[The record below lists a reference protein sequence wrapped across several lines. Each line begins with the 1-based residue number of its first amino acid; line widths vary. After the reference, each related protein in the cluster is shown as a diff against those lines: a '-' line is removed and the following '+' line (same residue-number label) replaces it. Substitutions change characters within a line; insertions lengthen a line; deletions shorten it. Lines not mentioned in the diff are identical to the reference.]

1 MYYSGSAVPHSVLH
15 MTMLPPPLPLPGAGA
30 KRSRPRGGSISG
42 RLRSAS
48 DLCDEGVI
56 SPAQKGVL
64 KDMII
69 AGDDQLESAF
79 ERYERGDPVELS
91 RLVEGGH
98 LNRRGSIDLLGDSD
112 LFLGCARQRS
122 VPGARWF
129 RGMGSRVRTSAYACP
144 RGGARLG
151 AAPRVI
157 PCVTRVSRLRM
168 RRAGSSPWEARTCGR
183 AALADFYLMTSRS

>member
-1 MYYSGSAVPHSVLH
+1 MSLSSMGPGLGQVFGAQGPHASILH
-15 MTMLPPPLPLPGAGA
+15 MTMLPPPLPLPPLPPGAGA
-30 KRSRPRGGSISG
+30 KRQRPRGGSISG

-79 ERYERGDPVELS
+79 ERYERGDPAELS

-98 LNRRGSIDLLGDSD
+98 LNRRGSIDLLDND
-112 LFLGCARQRS
+112 LYLGCVRVCARCPPRCD
-122 VPGARWF
+122 VCAARC
-129 RGMGSRVRTSAYACP
+129 A
-144 RGGARLG
+144 
-151 AAPRVI
+151 
-157 PCVTRVSRLRM
+157 
-168 RRAGSSPWEARTCGR
+168 
-183 AALADFYLMTSRS
+183 